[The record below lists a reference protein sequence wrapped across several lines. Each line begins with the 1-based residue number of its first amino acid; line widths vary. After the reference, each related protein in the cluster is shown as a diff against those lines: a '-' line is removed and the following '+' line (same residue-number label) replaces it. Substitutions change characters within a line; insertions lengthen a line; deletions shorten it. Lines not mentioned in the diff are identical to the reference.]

1 MIFDRK
7 ENIDLYKGISG
18 NLDTAIDYLKSHDL
32 SALKEGKYTVDG
44 DNVYFMIQE
53 KDTRVKADA
62 KWEAHH
68 NYMDIQCMLD
78 GVEMLGWQDVKALK
92 ETASYN
98 PVKDIVFYDDDG
110 SGSFVKSTS
119 GCFAV
124 FFPSDAHMPLRA
136 ADEKPVHVRKVVV
149 KVKV

>member
-7 ENIDLYKGISG
+7 ENIALYKGISK
-18 NLDTAIDYLKSHDL
+18 NLDTAIDYLQTHDL
-32 SALKEGKYTVDG
+32 SSLEEGKYPVDG

-53 KDTRVKADA
+53 KDTRVRADA

-78 GVEMLGWQDVKALK
+78 GVELLGWQDIKALK
-92 ETASYN
+92 ETAPYN
-98 PVKDIVFYDDDG
+98 PAKDIVFYSDDG
-110 SGSFVKSTS
+110 SSSFVKSTA

-124 FFPSDAHMPLRA
+124 FFPTDAHMPLCA
-136 ADEKPVHVRKVVV
+136 ADEKPIHVRKVVV